1 MKFLRS
7 MIGLLLLVGA
17 ARAATVSFIQTSVN
31 DADGATI
38 GAVASSQFLET
49 GTAISTTAAPAT
61 FSSYRFTHWTVS
73 SYPAA
78 SYRDGWG
85 RSLNPSS
92 FVLLEAVTATAHYL
106 PATRDTD
113 GDGVP
118 DWYEMEYYGTLTHP
132 ASYDGDGDGI
142 SLLAESVAGTNPLY
156 GNSSQEGGVAWA
168 DSGTVVVNLAG
179 YASYTLRSVPAGTVN
194 QSAVAPP
201 GTVVT
206 TPSLSANAS
215 FGYWT
220 LDSVR
225 QQDAWGVAL
234 PQVSFT
240 MASVDR
246 EAVAYLFTGDTD
258 ADGVPDAYEQYY
270 YGTLANGAASDTDGD
285 GITLLAERSGG
296 TNALY
301 GNSSQEG
308 GVAWADSAL
317 VTVNLAGFSRYT
329 LSSVPAGTVN
339 QSEIVAGGTAVTT
352 PNMTQSSF
360 GYWQLD
366 GVRQQD
372 AWGVA
377 LRQFTFTMSGADRAG
392 VAYLFSS
399 DTDGDGINDGFEQYH
414 YGTLANGAAS
424 DTDGDGVTL
433 LAEYTGGTN
442 PLYGN
447 SSQEGGVAWADSG
460 TVVVNLQPIL
470 TAPISNAATGNPV
483 TVAFTLLRVA
493 QAGSVTLT
501 FDDGVTPRV
510 LTLAGAQASSGAHSF
525 TFDPANPT
533 ASAAVASGPVIPD
546 GTYVVTLSYLDT
558 QLNAVLNAA
567 SVGVVVSATNPS
579 TIELW
584 RQTYFGNAT
593 VDTGND
599 EDFNHNGIS
608 NLLEFAF
615 GTNPVTSTAAAL
627 LYNGTLA
634 GGGTITATGQPNMVF
649 ESIPTGVDFRALF
662 VRRNDYVAAGLTYTV
677 QFSPDLGAWTP
688 SAALPTVLANNG
700 THQIVSV
707 PFPGFLNGKKARF
720 FRVQVTIFP

>member
-38 GAVASSQFLET
+38 GAVSSSQFLET
-49 GTAISTTAAPAT
+49 GTAISTLTAPST

-78 SYRDGWG
+78 SYRDAWG

-92 FVLLEAVTATAHYL
+92 FILLEAVTATAHYL

-118 DWYEMEYYGTLTHP
+118 DWYELEYYGTLTNP

-156 GNSSQEGGVAWA
+156 GNSSQEGGVAWV

-194 QSAVAPP
+194 QSTVAPP

-206 TPSLSANAS
+206 TPNLSANAL

-220 LDSVR
+220 LDGVR

-234 PQVSFT
+234 PQISFT
-240 MASVDR
+240 MATVDR

-270 YGTLANGAASDTDGD
+270 YGTLVNGAASDTDGD

-296 TNALY
+296 TNPLY

-308 GVAWADSAL
+308 GVAWADSAS

-339 QSEIVAGGTAVTT
+339 QSDIVPDGTAITT
-352 PNMTQSSF
+352 PNMPQLTF
-360 GYWQLD
+360 GYWLLD

-377 LRQFTFTMSGADRAG
+377 VRQFTFTVNGADRVG

-414 YGTLANGAAS
+414 YGTLAKGAAS

-447 SSQEGGVAWADSG
+447 SSQEGGVAWVDSG
-460 TVVVNLQPIL
+460 TVVVDLQPIL
-470 TAPISNAATGNPV
+470 TAPLSNAATGNPV

-493 QAGSVTLT
+493 QAGSVTLI
-501 FDDGVTPRV
+501 FDDGVTSRV
-510 LTLAGAQASSGAHSF
+510 LTLAGSQASSGAHSF

-533 ASAAVASGPVIPD
+533 ASAAIANGPPIPD
-546 GTYVVTLSYLDT
+546 GTYVVTLRCLDT
-558 QLNAVLNAA
+558 QLNAVLDAA
-567 SVGVVVSATNPS
+567 SVGVVVNSTNQSA
-579 TIELW
+579 IELW
-584 RQTYFGNAT
+584 RQFYFGNAT
-593 VDTGND
+593 MDTGND

-634 GGGTITATGQPNMVF
+634 GGGTITATGQPAMVF

-662 VRRNDYVAAGLTYTV
+662 VRRDDYLSAGLTYTV
-677 QFSPDLGAWTP
+677 QFSPELTFWTP
-688 SAALPTVLANNG
+688 STAVPTVLADNG
-700 THQIVSV
+700 PHQIVSV

-720 FRVQVTIFP
+720 FRVQVSIFP